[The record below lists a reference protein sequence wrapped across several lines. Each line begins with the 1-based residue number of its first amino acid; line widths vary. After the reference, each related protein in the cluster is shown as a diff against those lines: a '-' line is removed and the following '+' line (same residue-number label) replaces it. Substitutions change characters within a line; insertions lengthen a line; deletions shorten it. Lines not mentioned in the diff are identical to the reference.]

1 MGLDVRLDEQRAL
14 GGIDA
19 ASEEGR
25 RCLEGQLLRGGLKL
39 FVFLFGFLLE
49 ANVPL
54 GESVVVNNRVV
65 AVVN

>member
-1 MGLDVRLDEQRAL
+1 VRLDKQRAP
-14 GGIDA
+14 GGVDA

-25 RCLEGQLLRGGLKL
+25 RCLEGQLLRGGLEL
-39 FVFLFGFLLE
+39 VVFLFGFLLKT
-49 ANVPL
+49 NVPL